1 MLPSEVA
8 AGVTAVLGERARVVE
23 ELTAPWAAATRS
35 VLVATDAAEGGFVVQ
50 WSVGA
55 RAADRRAM
63 DRRLRLGRDLA
74 RLAPWLPVP
83 EVLGGDGHGRTP
95 YVVSRFVPGISGR
108 ELLGNDASAAL
119 VGAAIGRVAREIAG
133 VPTAGLHL
141 PRTWG
146 DPARLGAAAR
156 RWLEEAGPS
165 VGAVAARRIQGLVE
179 RLPDG
184 FAGVRSV
191 FAHGDLAPVN
201 VLIRD
206 GTVVALLDLERARLA
221 HPLFDAAWWRWIV
234 RYHHPARWPAA
245 GGAFLSAAGIE
256 PNAGTLAQLDML
268 AVLQCLEMLAATP
281 PGRSATRAEWA
292 DRIVHVL
299 EWGLDGSPRLA
310 GAGGPE

>member
-8 AGVTAVLGERARVVE
+8 AGVTAVLGQRARVVE
-23 ELTAPWAAATRS
+23 ELTPPWAAATRS
-35 VLVATDAAEGGFVVQ
+35 VLVGTGAAEGGFVVQ
-50 WSVGA
+50 WSVGV

-63 DRRLRLGRDLA
+63 DRRLRLGRDLE

-108 ELLGNDASAAL
+108 ELFGNDANAAL
-119 VGAAIGRVAREIAG
+119 VGAAVGRAAREIAR

-141 PRTWG
+141 TRTWS
-146 DPARLGAAAR
+146 DPDRLGAASR
-156 RWLEEAGPS
+156 RWLEEADPY
-165 VGAVAARRIQGLVE
+165 VDAVAARRIRDVIE

-184 FAGVRSV
+184 FAGVRPI

-201 VLIRD
+201 VVMRD
-206 GTVVALLDLERARLA
+206 DTVVALLDLERARLA
-221 HPLFDAAWWRWIV
+221 HPLFDAAWWRWII

-245 GGAFLSAAGIE
+245 SGAFLSAAGIE
-256 PNAGTLAQLDML
+256 QNPGTLTQLDML

-281 PGRSATRAEWA
+281 PGRPPTRREWA

-299 EWGLDGSPRLA
+299 EFDR
-310 GAGGPE
+310 GGPE